1 MDKSTIR
8 EKLIAVLLHI
18 QQAQKYPAPV
28 LTGATRPMEDL
39 QGFDSPLAVSA
50 TSRLA
55 AALGIE
61 IPAGRNIFREKGGTR
76 ALTIDEI
83 VEVVLELAST
93 GAQKGGSAAAA
104 TGSATP

>member
-1 MDKSTIR
+1 MDKAFIR
-8 EKLIAVLLHI
+8 EKLTAVLLHI

-83 VEVVLELAST
+83 VEVVSGLALAR
-93 GAQKGGSAAAA
+93 AQAAGSAAAA
-104 TGSATP
+104 TGLVTP